1 MPATAAD
8 LRQYDVTT
16 FDKNTNIL
24 YVSDLRLTGVYE
36 NASPSPDTP
45 ATITLLGQEFP
56 VLSMAYEDLR
66 AFDIGDQMTIL
77 LSYDGQVAGAVTAS
91 AASSPPVST

>member
-1 MPATAAD
+1 MIGGTAA
-8 LRQYDVTT
+8 
-16 FDKNTNIL
+16 
-24 YVSDLRLTGVYE
+24 
-36 NASPSPDTP
+36 ASSPDTP

-91 AASSPPVST
+91 AASSTTVPWNRSSRLSISR

>member
-1 MPATAAD
+1 MITGSSVRAGAGCACGVPATAAD

-36 NASPSPDTP
+36 NASPS
-45 ATITLLGQEFP
+45 
-56 VLSMAYEDLR
+56 
-66 AFDIGDQMTIL
+66 
-77 LSYDGQVAGAVTAS
+77 
-91 AASSPPVST
+91 SPLIRPT